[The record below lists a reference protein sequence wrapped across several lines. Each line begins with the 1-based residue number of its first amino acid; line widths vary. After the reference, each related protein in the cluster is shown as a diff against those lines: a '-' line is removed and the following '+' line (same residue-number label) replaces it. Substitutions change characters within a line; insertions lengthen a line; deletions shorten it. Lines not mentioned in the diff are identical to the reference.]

1 MYELNYLHMY
11 ITCTS
16 CLFSLITNQIHGRAS
31 IESAA
36 PLRVQMKLMKNNDYT
51 SGIDV
56 EVYDVRSSLS
66 FSSIVEV

>member
-1 MYELNYLHMY
+1 MY

-16 CLFSLITNQIHGRAS
+16 CLFSLITNQIHGRAG
-31 IESAA
+31 IDSAA
-36 PLRVQMKLMKNNDYT
+36 PFRVQIILMKNHDYT
-51 SGIDV
+51 SGIDI